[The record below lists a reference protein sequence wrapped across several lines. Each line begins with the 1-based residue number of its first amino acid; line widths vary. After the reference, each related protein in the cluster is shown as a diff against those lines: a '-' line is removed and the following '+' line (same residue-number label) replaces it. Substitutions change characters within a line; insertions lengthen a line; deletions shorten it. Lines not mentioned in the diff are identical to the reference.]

1 MKILK
6 TRDSRTKVR
15 RWTFEA
21 QVKTAD
27 MDIVQTLKLDS
38 MFYGN
43 SKDMQEHALSQ
54 QHALRSAN
62 KAFEDAEIKIVA
74 IPQETVSAET
84 IAQINHGQSMF
95 IYLDKAL
102 ELAIQDLHPGEMNL
116 DFRALKEH
124 LFKRA
129 LDVLKP
135 RVDEVETNVDEAAH
149 SIVLTDA
156 AVSGV

>member
-1 MKILK
+1 MKNLK
-6 TRDSRTKVR
+6 TKDSRSKVR

-21 QVKTAD
+21 QVKTAG
-27 MDIVQTLKLDS
+27 MEMVQVLKLDA

-43 SKDMQEHALSQ
+43 SKDMQSYALSKQ
-54 QHALRSAN
+54 NELRSMN
-62 KAFEDAEIKIVA
+62 KAFEDAEIKIIS
-74 IPQETVSAET
+74 IPMETVSAET

-116 DFRALKEH
+116 DFPAIKEE

-135 RVDEVETNVDEAAH
+135 RVDEVKTNVDESAN

-156 AVSGV
+156 AVSGR